1 MMWMEGSGKGQ
12 RQRRRA
18 SVECDPSCRM
28 AAAFLGARY
37 EHETLIVFFSP
48 VNRGVYPKPSG
59 DFQDTI
65 LGSETQ
71 ISYQLPV
78 NRLFQLQLK
87 THSKKRKLRIGVCVD
102 LPNLPFHTSRQAGG
116 PFFHRGRCKK
126 GKSHKRKF
134 LARARKLLHSALI
147 LASRIPSVDQFH

>member
-1 MMWMEGSGKGQ
+1 
-12 RQRRRA
+12 
-18 SVECDPSCRM
+18 M
-28 AAAFLGARY
+28 AAAFLGTRY

-126 GKSHKRKF
+126 AKATKENSW
-134 LARARKLLHSALI
+134 RAPENYCTLL
-147 LASRIPSVDQFH
+147 